1 MENNFDEL
9 MNEPEGKVGL
19 NLAIFKDP
27 VAKEVSWKQM
37 HEGGN
42 SFMTHKLQLLN
53 DQVSAFQ
60 PVFFAKLIPVIF
72 FLAGLLLIGLAIF
85 DPASINVMLFIG
97 ILIFWG
103 AGILLTDQLMIYT
116 IFDQD
121 TLKVTQKRWF
131 RSIFKREDAEKQFD
145 LTSLYAIQLL
155 SERISSY
162 DEENDRSSSYRSYE
176 LNVIF
181 ENKERLHILDHANIE
196 QIRADAQALAASLGI
211 PVWDQ
216 QEAELPLPDEL

>member
-1 MENNFDEL
+1 

-27 VAKEVSWKQM
+27 VAKEVSWEQM

-116 IFDQD
+116 LFDQD
-121 TLKVTQKRWF
+121 TLKITQKRWL

>member
-27 VAKEVSWKQM
+27 VAKEVSWEQM

-116 IFDQD
+116 LFDQD
-121 TLKVTQKRWF
+121 TLKITQKRWL

>member
-1 MENNFDEL
+1 
-9 MNEPEGKVGL
+9 
-19 NLAIFKDP
+19 
-27 VAKEVSWKQM
+27 
-37 HEGGN
+37 
-42 SFMTHKLQLLN
+42 MTHKLQSLN

-116 IFDQD
+116 LFDQD
-121 TLKVTQKRWF
+121 TLKITQKRWL